1 MSKKYYKCLRLN
13 RASWYDVNFIWSSKN
28 PVEIKEAVQGK
39 PCGIGLHLA
48 KSINDSFKHGN
59 FPAKIFEVKPLS
71 PILGEDKTKIRVAR
85 AKLLK
90 DVTPD
95 YVLAVNRFL
104 ASISKIKWF
113 GNHRPLKAEW
123 QIFDTMDTA
132 WSKAR
137 NTAKDAFWSKAW
149 NTAWNAA
156 CSAVWNISKDTA
168 RNAVKDAAKD
178 AAWNAA
184 SSAVWNTGKDIVW
197 SIPWNAAKDAAL
209 YAQMLICLDFNLE
222 KRHIDHIKACWET
235 WKRGYGLLCDVNGT
249 LYVYRKP

>member
-28 PVEIKEAVQGK
+28 PVEIKEAVQGR

-156 CSAVWNISKDTA
+156 CSAVWN
-168 RNAVKDAAKD
+168 
-178 AAWNAA
+178 
-184 SSAVWNTGKDIVW
+184 TGKDIVW